1 MRSPKHRSITGR
13 RIRLPLALAVVI
25 TSAAVGLSGAIG
37 LLIGSAGG
45 NQILPAVAGVE
56 SAEARSVGSTSAGIA
71 VTNLTVAEGV
81 EQPLHLGVGEEAH
94 VHAQVAL
101 ADGTSRG
108 DAPVRWSS
116 SDRAVL
122 TVSSQGLVTGLAPGQ
137 ARVHAVLPPF
147 DASATVIV
155 GQPAVARP
163 QVVATQPDPDQLVAL
178 EQHLLEWVAWDR
190 ARRGI
195 PAAAVDEAR
204 RGALRTLV
212 AHALRQGDVNR
223 VRVDGRQYQAVAAGG
238 WAVRVWSVGTPA
250 AWDATEMG
258 ELRGLIGDGA
268 ASVLTDPTVAQVSVG
283 LVFDA
288 RVSDQLWAGVAV
300 HPATP

>member
-1 MRSPKHRSITGR
+1 MRSPKHRLILGR
-13 RIRLPLALAVVI
+13 HVRLPLAFVAVI
-25 TSAAVGLSGAIG
+25 TAAAVGLSGAIG
-37 LLIGSAGG
+37 MVIGGAGG
-45 NQILPAVAGVE
+45 NQILPTVAGVE
-56 SAEARSVGSTSAGIA
+56 SAEGRPVRSTSAGIA
-71 VTNLTVAEGV
+71 VTSLTVAEGLD
-81 EQPLHLGVGEEAH
+81 QPLHLGVGEEAQ
-94 VHAQVAL
+94 VRAQVAL

-108 DAPVRWSS
+108 DAPVRWFS

-147 DASATVIV
+147 DASATVVV
-155 GQPAVARP
+155 GPPGDARP
-163 QVVATQPDPDQLVAL
+163 QDLATQPDPDQLVAL

-190 ARRGI
+190 ARRGVA
-195 PAAAVDEAR
+195 AAAVDETR
-204 RGALRTLV
+204 RGALRALV
-212 AHALRQGDVNR
+212 AHALRQGDINR
-223 VRVDGRQYQAVAAGG
+223 VRVDGRQYQAIAAGG

-258 ELRGLIGDGA
+258 ELRGLIGDEA
-268 ASVLTDPTVAQVSVG
+268 ASALTDPAVARVSVG